1 MSGHRT
7 AALAAFKERLAE
19 EYEREYPRSA
29 AHHRAHADHLLDGCS
44 HAVRWNDPFM
54 PIMARAS
61 GARVEDLDGHVL
73 VDYWQGHFSNLLGH
87 NPPLIRDALARA
99 LEEGRGLQSGML
111 HEVEAR
117 VAELIVRCTGA
128 ESVRVTTSGSLGM
141 FYASLLCRG
150 FTGRDL
156 ILKVKGGWHGSQPFG
171 LEGVSAHGDAY
182 DRIETEGL
190 PKSTPS
196 EILLTSYNN
205 VEELRRMFR
214 DHGDRIACMLVEPV
228 LGQGGG
234 IAATLEYMREIRRL
248 TSHHGALLVCDEII
262 TGFRFRAGDLTQ
274 LYGVEPDLLVL
285 GKVLGGG
292 MPVAA
297 VAGRR
302 ELLALC
308 TREQRRVKFE
318 GGTYSAH
325 ELALLASATLL
336 EELIAEERTV
346 YPALARAGKELR
358 DGLRTVARE
367 AGLAVSLL
375 GTPEPVGTS
384 SSLLML
390 HVLREPGADPSSPE
404 EMAKRAHPFLDDGF
418 LKSVLML
425 HGVSVRTGLG
435 ALSTAHGA
443 EDFKRT
449 LDGFSAAFERLR
461 RAGLIGKAAP

>member
-1 MSGHRT
+1 MSVQQS
-7 AALAAFKERLAE
+7 AALAAFKQTLAD

-54 PIMARAS
+54 PVMTRAT

-87 NPPLIRDALARA
+87 NPGLIRDALARA
-99 LEEGRGLQSGML
+99 LDEGRGLQSGML
-111 HEVEAR
+111 LELEAR

-128 ESVRVTTSGSLGM
+128 ESVRVTTSGSLGT
-141 FYASLLCRG
+141 FYATLLCRG
-150 FTGRDL
+150 FTGRDHV
-156 ILKVKGGWHGSQPFG
+156 LKVKGGWHGSQPFG
-171 LEGVSAHGDAY
+171 LKGVTAHGEAF
-182 DRIETEGL
+182 DRVETEGL
-190 PKSTPS
+190 STSTPG
-196 EILLTSYNN
+196 EILLTSYND
-205 VEELRRMFR
+205 VEELHRVFR
-214 DHGDRIACMLVEPV
+214 EHGDRIACMLVEPV
-228 LGQGGG
+228 MGQGGG
-234 IAATLEYMREIRRL
+234 IAATPEYMREVRRV
-248 TSHHGALLVCDEII
+248 TAHHGALLVCDEII

-274 LYGVEPDLLVL
+274 LYGIEPDLLVL

-302 ELLALC
+302 DILALC
-308 TREQRRVKFE
+308 TREQHRVKFE

-325 ELALLASATLL
+325 ELSLLASATLL
-336 EELIAEERTV
+336 DHLIKEERTL
-346 YPALARAGKELR
+346 YPALASAGKDLR
-358 DGLRTVARE
+358 DGIRAIAHE

-375 GTPEPVGTS
+375 GTPEPVGAS

-390 HVLREPGADPSSPE
+390 HVLRQPGADPTSPE
-404 EMAKRAHPFLDDGF
+404 EMANRAHPFLDDDL

-435 ALSTAHGA
+435 GLSTAHGT
-443 EDFKRT
+443 EDFART
-449 LDGFSAAFERLR
+449 LDGFGAAFERLQR
-461 RAGLIGKAAP
+461 SGLI

>member
-1 MSGHRT
+1 MSAHQT
-7 AALAAFKERLAE
+7 VALAAFKERLAA

-29 AHHRAHADHLLDGCS
+29 AHHRAHAQHLLDGCS

-54 PIMARAS
+54 PVTVRAA
-61 GARVEDLDGHVL
+61 GAQVEDLDGHVF
-73 VDYWQGHFSNLLGH
+73 VDYWQGHFANLLGH

-99 LEEGRGLQSGML
+99 LDEGRGLQTGML
-111 HEVEAR
+111 HELEAR

-128 ESVRVTTSGSLGM
+128 ESVRVTTSGSLGT
-141 FYASLLCRG
+141 FYAALLCRG
-150 FTGRDL
+150 FTGRDRV
-156 ILKVKGGWHGSQPFG
+156 LKVKGGWHGSQPFG
-171 LEGVSAHGDAY
+171 LKGVSAHGEAY
-182 DRIETEGL
+182 DQIETEGL
-190 PKSTPS
+190 SSSTS
-196 EILLTSYNN
+196 GEILLTRYND
-205 VEELRRMFR
+205 VEELRRIFR

-234 IAATLEYMREIRRL
+234 IAATPEYMREVRRL
-248 TSHHGALLVCDEII
+248 TLHHGALLVCDEII

-274 LYGVEPDLLVL
+274 LYGIEADLLVL

-308 TREQRRVKFE
+308 TREQNRVKFE

-336 EELIAEERTV
+336 EHLIAEERTL
-346 YPALARAGKELR
+346 YPALAGAGEELR
-358 DGLRTVARE
+358 DGIRALARE

-375 GTPEPVGTS
+375 GTPEPAGAS

-390 HVLREPGADPSSPE
+390 HVLREPGADPLSPE
-404 EMAKRAHPFLDDGF
+404 EMAHRAHPFLDDGF
-418 LKSVLML
+418 LKSLLML

-443 EDFKRT
+443 EDFTGT
-449 LDGFSAAFERLR
+449 LDGFAAAFERLR
-461 RAGLIGKAAP
+461 RAGLIGPTL

>member
-1 MSGHRT
+1 MPVKPS
-7 AALAAFKERLAE
+7 AALAAFKQRLAE
-19 EYEREYPRSA
+19 EYEREFPRSA

-44 HAVRWNDPFM
+44 HAVRWNNPFM
-54 PIMARAS
+54 PVMTRAT
-61 GARVEDLDGHVL
+61 GARVEDLDGHVF
-73 VDYWQGHFSNLLGH
+73 VDYWQGHFANLLGH
-87 NPPLIRDALARA
+87 NPALIRDVLARA
-99 LEEGRGLQSGML
+99 LDEGRGLQSGML
-111 HEVEAR
+111 HELEAR
-117 VAELIVRCTGA
+117 VAELIVTCTGA
-128 ESVRVTTSGSLGM
+128 ECVRVTTSGSLGT
-141 FYASLLCRG
+141 FYAVLLCRG
-150 FTGRDL
+150 FTGRDRV
-156 ILKVKGGWHGSQPFG
+156 LKVKGGWHGSQPFG
-171 LEGVSAHGDAY
+171 LKGVSAHGEAY
-182 DRIETEGL
+182 DRVETEGL
-190 PKSTPS
+190 SRSTPG
-196 EILLTSYNN
+196 EILLTRYND
-205 VEELRRMFR
+205 VEELRSVFR

-234 IAATLEYMREIRRL
+234 IAATPEYMREIRHL
-248 TSHHGALLVCDEII
+248 TSHHGALMICDEII

-274 LYGVEPDLLVL
+274 LYGIEPDLLVL

-308 TREQRRVKFE
+308 TREQHRVKFE

-325 ELALLASATLL
+325 ELALLATATLL
-336 EELIAEERTV
+336 DHLITQERTL

-358 DGLRTVARE
+358 DGVRTIASE

-375 GTPEPVGTS
+375 GTPELSGTS

-404 EMAKRAHPFLDDGF
+404 EMAGRAHPFLNDDL

-443 EDFKRT
+443 EDFALT
-449 LDGFSAAFERLR
+449 LDGFGAAFERLR
-461 RAGLIGKAAP
+461 RAGLIDAAP

>member
-1 MSGHRT
+1 MSVQPS
-7 AALAAFKERLAE
+7 AALAAFKQRLAE

-54 PIMARAS
+54 PVMTRAS

-87 NPPLIRDALARA
+87 NPALIRDALARA
-99 LEEGRGLQSGML
+99 LDEGRGLQSGML
-111 HEVEAR
+111 VELEAR

-128 ESVRVTTSGSLGM
+128 ESVRVTTSGSLGT

-150 FTGRDL
+150 FTGRDRV
-156 ILKVKGGWHGSQPFG
+156 LKVKGGWHGSQPFG
-171 LEGVSAHGDAY
+171 LKGVSAHGEAFDQ
-182 DRIETEGL
+182 IETEGL
-190 PKSTPS
+190 SSSTPG
-196 EILLTSYNN
+196 EILLTSYND
-205 VEELRRMFR
+205 VEGLHRVFR
-214 DHGDRIACMLVEPV
+214 EHGDRIACMLVEPV
-228 LGQGGG
+228 MGQGGG
-234 IAATLEYMREIRRL
+234 IAATPEYMREIRRL
-248 TSHHGALLVCDEII
+248 TAHHGALLVCDEII

-274 LYGVEPDLLVL
+274 LYGIEPDLLVL

-302 ELLALC
+302 DILALC
-308 TREQRRVKFE
+308 TREQHRVKFE

-336 EELIAEERTV
+336 DYLIAEERTL
-346 YPALARAGKELR
+346 YPALASAGRDLR
-358 DGLRTVARE
+358 DGIRAIARE

-375 GTPEPVGTS
+375 GTPEPVGAS

-390 HVLREPGADPSSPE
+390 HVLREPGADPASPE
-404 EMAKRAHPFLDDGF
+404 EMARRAHPFLDDDL

-443 EDFKRT
+443 EDFART
-449 LDGFSAAFERLR
+449 LDGFGAAFERLQR
-461 RAGLIGKAAP
+461 SGLIETTP

>member
-1 MSGHRT
+1 MSVQPT
-7 AALAAFKERLAE
+7 AALAAFKQRLAE

-29 AHHRAHADHLLDGCS
+29 AHHRAHSDHLLDGCS

-54 PIMARAS
+54 PVTTRAA

-73 VDYWQGHFSNLLGH
+73 VDYWQGHFANLLGH
-87 NPPLIRDALARA
+87 NPALIRDVLARA
-99 LEEGRGLQSGML
+99 LDEGRGLQSGML
-111 HEVEAR
+111 HELEAR
-117 VAELIVRCTGA
+117 VAELIVKCTGA
-128 ESVRVTTSGSLGM
+128 ESVRVTTSGSLGT

-150 FTGRDL
+150 FTGRDRV
-156 ILKVKGGWHGSQPFG
+156 LKVKGGWHGSQPFG
-171 LEGVSAHGDAY
+171 LKGVSLHGEDY

-190 PKSTPS
+190 SSSTPG
-196 EILLTSYNN
+196 EILLTRYNDI
-205 VEELRRMFR
+205 EELRGVFR
-214 DHGDRIACMLVEPV
+214 EQGDRIACMLVEPV

-234 IAATLEYMREIRRL
+234 IAATPEYLREVRRL

-274 LYGVEPDLLVL
+274 LYGIEPDLLVL

-297 VAGRR
+297 VAGKRDLL
-302 ELLALC
+302 ELC
-308 TREQRRVKFE
+308 SREQHRVKFE

-336 EELIAEERTV
+336 EHLIAEESSV
-346 YPALARAGKELR
+346 YPALACAARELR
-358 DGLRTVARE
+358 DGIRALAGE

-375 GTPEPVGTS
+375 GAAEPAGES

-404 EMAKRAHPFLDDGF
+404 DLAHRAHPFLDDDL

-443 EDFKRT
+443 ADFALT
-449 LDGFSAAFERLR
+449 LDGFGAAFERLR
-461 RAGLIGKAAP
+461 RAGLIGTAP